1 MASKRALDGEVAL
14 ITGGGRGIG
23 RAIALELA
31 DAGADVAVAARTR
44 SEIESVAKEA
54 ADHGVDTLAVETDL
68 SKKATP
74 QRLVEAVADNLG
86 GLDILVNNAG
96 VPAPWKR
103 AEELTEEQWRTI
115 LQVNV
120 QAPFFLAQAAFDHL
134 KQGPGTILNIVSVAG
149 LEATERMMPYSVS
162 KAGLIQMTRD
172 LAQEWGP
179 HGIRVNALAPGWTQ
193 TEMTAG
199 LRGNEEI
206 YESLKQTIPLGRFG
220 EPEEIAPMAR
230 FLASP
235 EASYVTG
242 HVFPVDGGESI

>member
-1 MASKRALDGEVAL
+1 MASQRSLDGQVAL

-68 SKKATP
+68 AKKATP
-74 QRLVEAVADNLG
+74 ERLVDAVADNLG

-103 AEELTEEQWRTI
+103 AEELTEDQWRTI

-120 QAPFFLAQAAFDHL
+120 QAPFFLAQAAFEHL
-134 KQGPGTILNIVSVAG
+134 KQAPGTILNVVSVAG
-149 LEATERMMPYSVS
+149 LEATKRMMPYSVS

-172 LAQEWGP
+172 LAQEWGE

-193 TEMTAG
+193 TEMTSG

-220 EPEEIAPMAR
+220 EPHEIAPMAR

>member
-1 MASKRALDGEVAL
+1 MASERSLDGEVAL

-31 DAGADVAVAARTR
+31 DAGADVAVASRTR

-54 ADHGVDTLAVETDL
+54 ADQGVDTLAVETDL

-74 QRLVEAVADNLG
+74 QRLVDAVVDNLG

-103 AEELTEEQWRTI
+103 AEELTEDQWRTI

-120 QAPFFLAQAAFDHL
+120 QAPFFLAQAAFEPL
-134 KQGPGTILNIVSVAG
+134 KQTPGTILNVVSVAG

-172 LAQEWGP
+172 LAQEWGQ

-220 EPEEIAPMAR
+220 EPEEIGPMAR

>member
-1 MASKRALDGEVAL
+1 MARDSSLDGNVAL

-31 DAGADVAVAARTR
+31 EAGADIAVAARTR

-54 ADHGVDTLAVETDL
+54 AEHGADTLAVEADL
-68 SKKATP
+68 AKRGTP
-74 QRLVEAVADNLG
+74 ERLIETVTEHLD

-103 AEELTEEQWRTI
+103 AEELTQDQWRSA
-115 LQVNV
+115 LQVNLE
-120 QAPFFLAQAAFDHL
+120 APFFLAQAAFEHL
-134 KQGPGTILNIVSVAG
+134 QQAPGSVLNVVSVAG

-172 LAQEWGP
+172 LAREWGE

-199 LRGNEEI
+199 LRGNDAI
-206 YESLKQTIPLGRFG
+206 YEGLKQTIPLGRFG
-220 EPEEIAPMAR
+220 QPEEIGPMAR
-230 FLASP
+230 FLVSP